1 MPEVMVPTTELAEAE
16 GCAEGCPEGCAEG
29 CAESLRTL
37 RASSMSESLWT
48 CGKLS
53 NLFRI

>member
-16 GCAEGCPEGCAEG
+16 GCAEGCPEGCAE
-29 CAESLRTL
+29 SLRML